1 MGILDHI
8 EDRIVGLKVRDLYEV
23 PAAEILLTAHA
34 ELEKLVCTIHQN
46 EFKFMLDRKWA
57 YLAYAGLWHEPL
69 RGDLDAYME
78 SVNEQVTGEIT
89 VRLYK
94 GKASRGRAQLAPRP
108 LRPGAGRLR
117 RVRRPVQPGGQPRL
131 HRAVEP
137 AVAHGLRRAQPGRTG
152 RSETSRR

>member
-69 RGDLDAYME
+69 RDDLDAYME
-78 SVNEQVTGEIT
+78 SVNAQVTGEIT
-89 VRLYK
+89 DAPVQGQGL
-94 GKASRGRAQLAPRP
+94 GRGAQLAATRCTTRSWPASASP
-108 LRPGAGRLR
+108 AGCSA
-117 RVRRPVQPGGQPRL
+117 RRP
-131 HRAVEP
+131 AP
-137 AVAHGLRRAQPGRTG
+137 ASSSCGACSREWLTPSATG
-152 RSETSRR
+152 KPEQ

>member
-34 ELEKLVCTIHQN
+34 ELEKLVGTIHQN
-46 EFKFMLDRKWA
+46 EFKLMLDRKWA
-57 YLAYAGLWHEPL
+57 YLVYAGLWHEPL
-69 RGDLDAYME
+69 RGDLDAYMD

-94 GKASRGRAQLAPRP
+94 GKARWLRAARRTPCTTRSWPASASPAACSARRPAPGSSSCGACSRGWHTRCA
-108 LRPGAGRLR
+108 
-117 RVRRPVQPGGQPRL
+117 
-131 HRAVEP
+131 
-137 AVAHGLRRAQPGRTG
+137 TG
-152 RSETSRR
+152 KAEGK